1 MGKEK
6 ENLAYKFYEAFMGKA
21 NAEELLEIDKNYDIV
36 SKEESEARIKV
47 LQLVFGLFC
56 LILSSSLIGICDFIS
71 VGENQKFILKSRSHS
86 LLFT

>member
-6 ENLAYKFYEAFMGKA
+6 ENLAYKYYEAFMGKA

>member
-6 ENLAYKFYEAFMGKA
+6 ENLAYKYYEAFMGKA
-21 NAEELLEIDKNYDIV
+21 NAEELLEIDKNDDIV